1 MIGDNSP
8 VRSIKFERYM
18 NFFREQSDSTYYVLA
33 DCPGGG
39 AGYFYCNS

>member
-33 DCPGGG
+33 DCPS
-39 AGYFYCNS
+39 ASYYFYCNS